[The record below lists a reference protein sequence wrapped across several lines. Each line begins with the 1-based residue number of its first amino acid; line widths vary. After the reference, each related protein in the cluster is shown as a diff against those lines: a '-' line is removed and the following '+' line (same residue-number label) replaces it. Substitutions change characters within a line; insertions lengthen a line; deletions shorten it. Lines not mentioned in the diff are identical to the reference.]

1 MSSNLQSIVCC
12 LGDPVAGNPTQF
24 LMQRAAGLLEM
35 DWMFVTAEVPEA
47 RLVEA
52 FRGIRALRF
61 SGVAF
66 LSPHQKAAIELV
78 DSLTESAIRSGHVRV
93 ARRDGDA
100 WLGDDTLG
108 MAIVELLANDHINAH
123 SGSSKPAVILAK
135 SMGTDQLQSLPRGL
149 LCTGN
154 NWMPHLVR
162 LARPDWTSKIFQWD
176 ATSDT
181 ASNIISDQVWGENGS
196 PLSSNDL
203 QSTSTSSNG
212 ESTLKRNFGIFIIEN
227 CSPSITSKQL
237 ARMVHGEDE
246 VTAVF
251 VHHNASWEFAIQN
264 LGIPRKRIYRS
275 FDIAAAKAAV
285 NFQFWT
291 GQTPEFVSIR
301 DSLEEYCQW

>member
-1 MSSNLQSIVCC
+1 
-12 LGDPVAGNPTQF
+12 
-24 LMQRAAGLLEM
+24 M

-66 LSPHQKAAIELV
+66 LSPHQKAAVELV
-78 DSLTESAIRSGHVRV
+78 DSMTESAIRSGHVRV

-108 MAIVELLANDHINAH
+108 MAIVELLTNGHVYGQASNA
-123 SGSSKPAVILAK
+123 KPTAILAESIGEAQLR
-135 SMGTDQLQSLPRGL
+135 SMPRGV

-154 NWMPHLVR
+154 DWMPHLIR
-162 LARPDWTSKIFQWD
+162 LARPDWSSKIFQWD

-181 ASNIISDQVWGENGS
+181 LSKITSDQVRTENEASLS
-196 PLSSNDL
+196 PNAMQPTGTSLNVD
-203 QSTSTSSNG
+203 STQP
-212 ESTLKRNFGIFIIEN
+212 RNFGIFIIEN
-227 CSPSITSKQL
+227 LSPPISSKQL
-237 ARMVHGEDE
+237 DRMVQGEDE

-251 VHHNASWEFAIQN
+251 VHHNASWESAIQN
-264 LGIPRKRIYRS
+264 LNIPRKRIYRS